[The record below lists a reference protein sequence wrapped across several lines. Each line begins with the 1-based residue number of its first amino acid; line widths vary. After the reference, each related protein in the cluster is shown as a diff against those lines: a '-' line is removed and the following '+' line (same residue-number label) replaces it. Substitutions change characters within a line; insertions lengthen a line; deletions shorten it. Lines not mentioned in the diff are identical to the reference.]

1 MSKILNKPR
10 KKINLH
16 KWNERNAFG
25 DEETR
30 IWGGMVASNAGFWHV
45 VMAAVARLS
54 PLLSER
60 KRVRGG
66 RRVGA
71 EILNASM
78 GHANPFGVTSG

>member
-1 MSKILNKPR
+1 
-10 KKINLH
+10 
-16 KWNERNAFG
+16 
-25 DEETR
+25 
-30 IWGGMVASNAGFWHV
+30 MVASNADFWHV
-45 VMAAVARLS
+45 VMAAIARLS